1 MKIGVIFDTF
11 EKGGGGYFQSIC
23 TAKLIDQIKSTK
35 YNISFITMLQNSDNE
50 LKKNNIFPLNF
61 NKQKS
66 SRLFYILSQSK
77 IINFFLKKL
86 NLINPFSKF
95 LKRNKFDLIIFL
107 GPSFYINCCNEINFI
122 VNLYDLNFK
131 FNNYFPEYKNENIFN
146 DTKSLVTKSVDRA
159 YKILV
164 DSDRTK
170 NELNNL
176 FNCPYE
182 KITVYPFSSHLPS
195 LWENYKHKFDIKN
208 LLANLKIKKDEKFF
222 FYPAQ
227 FWAHKNHRYII
238 DAAIELKTKY
248 NSNFKIIFSGSEKGN
263 YKFINYLITK
273 NNLKENFIIFDYLT
287 SDEVLALYFKCKAL
301 IMPTYVAR
309 STLPL
314 YEAFYFKIPVIY
326 SKNILDQKLEEFVL
340 TVDLSNPK
348 DLSEKLFKFDTLNNE
363 INNKTKNAHNYF
375 MKYCTDEKKRG
386 VIKNVLDEFYY
397 ISKRWSEN

>member
-1 MKIGVIFDTF
+1 MKIGVIFDAF

-23 TAKLIDQIKSTK
+23 TAKLIDQLRSSN
-35 YNISFITMLQNSDNE
+35 YDISFVTMLPNSDNE

-61 NKQKS
+61 NRQKS

-77 IINFFLKKL
+77 IINFFFKKIK
-86 NLINPFSKF
+86 LINPFSKF
-95 LKRNKFDLIIFL
+95 IKNNKFDLVIFL

-131 FNNYFPEYKNENIFN
+131 FNNYFPEYKNENVFN

-170 NELNNL
+170 NELNDL
-176 FNCPYE
+176 FNCPLE

-195 LWENYKHKFDIKN
+195 LWENSKSKFDAQN
-208 LLANLKIKKDEKFF
+208 LLTNLKIKSDEEYF

-227 FWAHKNHRYII
+227 FWAHKNHRYIV
-238 DAAIELKTKY
+238 DAAIELKAKY
-248 NSNFKIIFSGSEKGN
+248 NSNFKIIFSGSKKGN
-263 YKFINYLITK
+263 YKFIKDLIKK
-273 NNLKENFIIFDYLT
+273 NKLEKNFIIFDYLT
-287 SDEVLALYFKCKAL
+287 SNEILALYFKCKAL
-301 IMPTYVAR
+301 IMPTFVAR

-326 SKNILDQKLEEFVL
+326 SKDILDKKLEEFVL
-340 TVDLSNPK
+340 AVDLNNPK
-348 DLSEKLFKFDTLNNE
+348 DLSEKIMKFDSFNNE
-363 INNKTKNAHNYF
+363 INNKRQNAHNYF
-375 MKYCTDEKKRG
+375 MMHCTDKKKRE
-386 VIKNVLDEFYY
+386 IIENALNEFNYT
-397 ISKRWSEN
+397 SKRWLEN

>member
-1 MKIGVIFDTF
+1 MKIGVIFDAF

-23 TAKLIDQIKSTK
+23 TAKLIDQLRSSN
-35 YNISFITMLQNSDNE
+35 YDISFVTMLPNSDNE

-61 NKQKS
+61 NRQKS

-77 IINFFLKKL
+77 IINFFFKKIK
-86 NLINPFSKF
+86 LINPFSKF
-95 LKRNKFDLIIFL
+95 IKNNKFDLVIFL

-131 FNNYFPEYKNENIFN
+131 FNNYFPEYKNENVFN

-170 NELNNL
+170 NELNDL
-176 FNCPYE
+176 FNCPLE

-195 LWENYKHKFDIKN
+195 LWENSKSKFDAQN
-208 LLANLKIKKDEKFF
+208 LLTNLKIKSDEEYF

-227 FWAHKNHRYII
+227 FWAHKNHRYIV
-238 DAAIELKTKY
+238 DAAIELKAKY
-248 NSNFKIIFSGSEKGN
+248 NSNFKIIFSGSKKGN
-263 YKFINYLITK
+263 YKFIKDLIKK
-273 NNLKENFIIFDYLT
+273 NNLEKNFITFDYLT
-287 SDEVLALYFKCKAL
+287 SNEILALYFKCKAL
-301 IMPTYVAR
+301 IMPTFVAR

-326 SKNILDQKLEEFVL
+326 SKDILDKKLEEFVL
-340 TVDLSNPK
+340 AVDLNNPK
-348 DLSEKLFKFDTLNNE
+348 DLSEKIMKFDSFNNE
-363 INNKTKNAHNYF
+363 INNKRQNAHNYF
-375 MKYCTDEKKRG
+375 MMHCTDKKKRE
-386 VIKNVLDEFYY
+386 IIENALNEFNYT
-397 ISKRWSEN
+397 SKRWLEN

>member
-1 MKIGVIFDTF
+1 MKIGVVFDSY

-23 TAKLIDQIKSTK
+23 TSKLLNQLKISEYDIK
-35 YNISFITMLQNSDNE
+35 FITMLPNSDNE

-61 NKQKS
+61 NQQKS

-95 LKRNKFDLIIFL
+95 LKNNKFDLVIFL

-131 FNNYFPEYKNENIFN
+131 YNNYFPEYKNENIFN

-159 YKILV
+159 FKILV
-164 DSDRTK
+164 DTQRTK

-176 FNCPYE
+176 FNCPIE
-182 KITVYPFSSHLPS
+182 KIIVYPFSSHLPS
-195 LWENYKHKFDIKN
+195 LLENYKNKFDTETLLNKLNIKIN
-208 LLANLKIKKDEKFF
+208 EPYF

-227 FWAHKNHRYII
+227 FWSHKNHRYII
-238 DAAIELKTKY
+238 DSIIELK
-248 NSNFKIIFSGSEKGN
+248 NLHNLNFKIIFSGGDKGN
-263 YKFINYLITK
+263 LQFIKHLIKK
-273 NNLKENFIIFDYLT
+273 NNLEKNFIIFDYLT
-287 SDEVLALYFKCKAL
+287 NEEILALYFKCKAL

-314 YEAFYFKIPVIY
+314 YEAFFFKIPVIY
-326 SKNILDQKLEEFVL
+326 SKNILDSKLEELVITIDL
-340 TVDLSNPK
+340 NNSKDLSN
-348 DLSEKLFKFDTLNNE
+348 KLMKFDTLNDE
-363 INNKTKNAHNYF
+363 IAKKKLQAYNYF
-375 MKYCTDEKKRG
+375 MEHCTDEKK
-386 VIKNVLDEFYY
+386 IEILKNILSEFNYHRQ
-397 ISKRWSEN
+397 RWS

>member
-23 TAKLIDQIKSTK
+23 TAKLIDQLRSSN
-35 YNISFITMLQNSDNE
+35 YDISFVTMLPNSDNE

-66 SRLFYILSQSK
+66 SRLFYVLSQSK
-77 IINFFLKKL
+77 IINFFFKKIKL
-86 NLINPFSKF
+86 VNPFSKF
-95 LKRNKFDLIIFL
+95 LKNNKFDLVIFL

-131 FNNYFPEYKNENIFN
+131 FNNYFPEYKNENVFN

-170 NELNNL
+170 NELNDL
-176 FNCPYE
+176 FNCPLE

-195 LWENYKHKFDIKN
+195 LWENSKDKFDGQN
-208 LLANLKIKKDEKFF
+208 LLANLKIKNDEEYF

-238 DAAIELKTKY
+238 DAAIELKAKY
-248 NSNFKIIFSGSEKGN
+248 NSNFKIIFSGSKKGN
-263 YKFINYLITK
+263 YKFIKDLIKK
-273 NNLKENFIIFDYLT
+273 NNLEKNFIIFDYLT
-287 SDEVLALYFKCKAL
+287 NDEILALYFKCKGL

-326 SKNILDQKLEEFVL
+326 SKDILDKKLEEFVL
-340 TVDLSNPK
+340 AVDLNNPK
-348 DLSEKLFKFDTLNNE
+348 DLSEKIMKFDSFNNE
-363 INNKTKNAHNYF
+363 INNKRQNAHNYF
-375 MKYCTDEKKRG
+375 MMHCTDKKKRE
-386 VIKNVLDEFYY
+386 IIENALNEFNYT
-397 ISKRWSEN
+397 SRRWLEN

>member
-35 YNISFITMLQNSDNE
+35 YDVSFITMLQNSDYE

-61 NKQKS
+61 HKQKS

-95 LKRNKFDLIIFL
+95 LKNNKYDLVIFL

-131 FNNYFPEYKNENIFN
+131 FNNYFPEYKNENVFN
-146 DTKSLVTKSVDRA
+146 DTKSLITKSVDRA

-170 NELNNL
+170 NELNTL

-182 KITVYPFSSHLPS
+182 KITVYPFSTHLPS
-195 LWENYKHKFDIKN
+195 LWENSKNKFDTENLLTNLNIKN
-208 LLANLKIKKDEKFF
+208 DEEYF

-238 DAAIELKTKY
+238 DAAIELKEKY
-248 NSNFKIIFSGSEKGN
+248 SSEFKIVFSGSEKGN
-263 YKFINYLITK
+263 YKFIKELIKK
-273 NNLKENFIIFDYLT
+273 NNLEKNFIIFNYLT
-287 SDEVLALYFKCKAL
+287 NEEILALYFKCKAL

-326 SKNILDQKLEEFVL
+326 SKDILDKKLEEFVF
-340 TVDLSNPK
+340 TVDLDNPK
-348 DLSEKLFKFDTLNNE
+348 DLSDKIIKFDTLKNE
-363 INNKTKNAHNYF
+363 INSKKINAYNYF
-375 MKYCTDEKKRG
+375 MNYCTDKKKREI
-386 VIKNVLDEFYY
+386 IKDTLDEFDY
-397 ISKRWSEN
+397 ISKRWVEN

>member
-23 TAKLIDQIKSTK
+23 TAKLIDQLKSSK
-35 YNISFITMLQNSDNE
+35 YDISFITMLPNSDNE
-50 LKKNNIFPLNF
+50 LKKNNIFPINF

-77 IINFFLKKL
+77 IINFFFKKL

-95 LKRNKFDLIIFL
+95 LKNNKFDLVIFL

-131 FNNYFPEYKNENIFN
+131 FNNYFPEYKNENVFN

-170 NELNNL
+170 DELNNL
-176 FNCPYE
+176 FNCPLE

-195 LWENYKHKFDIKN
+195 LWENSKDKFNTEN
-208 LLANLKIKKDEKFF
+208 LLRNLKIKSDEEYF

-238 DAAIELKTKY
+238 DAAIELKTKH

-263 YKFINYLITK
+263 YKFIKDLIKK
-273 NNLKENFIIFDYLT
+273 NNLEKNFIIFDYLT
-287 SDEVLALYFKCKAL
+287 NDEILALYFKCKGL

-326 SKNILDQKLEEFVL
+326 SKDILDKKLEEFVL
-340 TVDLSNPK
+340 TVDLNNPK
-348 DLSEKLFKFDTLNNE
+348 DLSEKIIKFDSLNSE
-363 INNKTKNAHNYF
+363 INNKKLNAHSYF
-375 MKYCTDEKKRG
+375 MKYCTDEKKKEI
-386 VIKNVLDEFYY
+386 IKNALNEFNYT
-397 ISKRWSEN
+397 SKRWLEN

>member
-1 MKIGVIFDTF
+1 MKIGIIFDAF
-11 EKGGGGYFQSIC
+11 EKGGGGYFQSIS
-23 TAKLIDQIKSTK
+23 TAKLINQLKSSK
-35 YNISFITMLQNSDNE
+35 YDISFITMIPNSDNE
-50 LKKNNIFPLNF
+50 LKKNNIFPINF
-61 NKQKS
+61 SKQKS
-66 SRLFYILSQSK
+66 SRLFFILSQSK

-95 LKRNKFDLIIFL
+95 LKRNKFDLVIFL

-170 NELNNL
+170 NEFNNL
-176 FNCPYE
+176 FNCPNE
-182 KITVYPFSSHLPS
+182 KIIVYPFSSYLPS
-195 LWENYKHKFDIKN
+195 LWENYKNKFETEN
-208 LLANLKIKKDEKFF
+208 LLTNLNIKIDEEYF

-238 DAAIELKTKY
+238 DAANELKKLNY
-248 NSNFKIIFSGSEKGN
+248 SNFKIIFSGGDKGN
-263 YKFINYLITK
+263 FKFIKQLIKK
-273 NNLKENFIIFDYLT
+273 NNLEKNFIIFDYLT
-287 SDEVLALYFKCKAL
+287 NDEIMALYFKCKAL

-326 SKNILDQKLEEFVL
+326 SKDILDKKLEEFVI
-340 TVDLSNPK
+340 TVDLNNPK
-348 DLSEKLFKFDTLNNE
+348 DLSDKLMKFDSLNNE
-363 INNKTKNAHNYF
+363 TNSKKLNAHSYF
-375 MKYCTDEKKRG
+375 MKYCTDEKKLEI
-386 VIKNVLDEFYY
+386 IKNTLDEFYY
-397 ISKRWSEN
+397 TSKRWL